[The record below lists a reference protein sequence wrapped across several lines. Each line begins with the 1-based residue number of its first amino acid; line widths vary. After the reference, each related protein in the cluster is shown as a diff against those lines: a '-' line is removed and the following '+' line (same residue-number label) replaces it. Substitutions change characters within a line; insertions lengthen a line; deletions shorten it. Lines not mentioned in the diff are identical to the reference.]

1 MITADLANGY
11 SKEVF
16 AFPGRTTDVKSAG
29 CHWLIRNHQAN
40 LISGAQDLIQG
51 MGWEKKQAAAVK
63 KQQELFVELNASE
76 QTILNILKERES
88 MHIDAMNAVTGFT
101 QTLNAAT
108 LLSLE
113 MKDLIQSLPG
123 RIYTLKH

>member
-1 MITADLANGY
+1 
-11 SKEVF
+11 
-16 AFPGRTTDVKSAG
+16 
-29 CHWLIRNHQAN
+29 
-40 LISGAQDLIQG
+40 
-51 MGWEKKQAAAVK
+51 MGWEKKQASAVK
-63 KQQELFVELNASE
+63 KQQELFIELNESE